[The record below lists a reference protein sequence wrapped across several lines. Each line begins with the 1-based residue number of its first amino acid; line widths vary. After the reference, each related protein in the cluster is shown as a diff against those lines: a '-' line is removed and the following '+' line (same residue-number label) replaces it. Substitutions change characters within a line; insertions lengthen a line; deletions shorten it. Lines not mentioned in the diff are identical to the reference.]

1 MKDKKA
7 TEIVKSIF
15 LMTRNWSGTWEVFE
29 QMMAPYFIEQI
40 IKFND
45 EVEKEEEQE
54 RKDKQ
59 LDE

>member
-1 MKDKKA
+1 
-7 TEIVKSIF
+7 
-15 LMTRNWSGTWEVFE
+15 MTRSWGGTWELFE
-29 QMMAPYFIEQI
+29 QMLAPYFEDQI

-45 EVEKEEEQE
+45 EIEKEEEQE